1 MRPTKL
7 VMSAFGTYAERT
19 VIDLEKLGRSGLY
32 LIAGDTGAGKTTI
45 FDAIT
50 YALFGTASG
59 DNRDNAKLFR
69 SKNAKPET
77 PTEVDLTFV
86 YGGKEYRVVR
96 NPGGYERLKKRGE
109 GTTEE
114 GASVVFYYP
123 EASGK
128 QGPKSSTET
137 GEGKVAAI
145 VQDLLGINRN
155 QFTQIAM
162 IAQGQFMDSLV
173 AKTEKRQEI
182 FRELFKTHRFEQLQ
196 EELKRRAGEMEK
208 LCADSELKACQAALL
223 IQSAEKSERAAEVEN
238 MKQQASKRVVPE
250 WKSVCFLAD
259 SLIAE
264 DSGALESL
272 KADVAKI
279 DGTLEALNKEIGRAE
294 GIEKNRRALAEAK
307 AKQAELLPKQ
317 EPLKAAMDTAEAR
330 LPEGK
335 KLQEEIAV
343 LNNLLPEYGE
353 LDKLLAEVRF
363 KEGKLVENK
372 SILDQRKIAVRK
384 LSEEF
389 QTLEEE
395 FKGLSDAGEN
405 RARLEAERETLS
417 NRKRDL
423 ERADDMVSELARA
436 EEILLSSQQSYLVA
450 DLNYK
455 HGNEEFESKNRAFL
469 NEQAG
474 ILAETLEE
482 GCACPV
488 CGSTDHPH
496 KACKSEEAPTQQK
509 LETLKKDLLQLQ
521 KTRDEKA
528 DVAARVKAA
537 RDAKHE
543 GLLKRLAELFGECT
557 IEESK
562 DKIQAEI
569 DGLMTQLTDVVKN
582 LDAENKRAARKS
594 ELEQKI
600 PKTRELLEKSRDE
613 AEELSRKI
621 SSDTAEINMQ
631 KKQLDERIRKL
642 PYPQKSDAEKVIREK
657 QKEADALQETFRRAT
672 EAFNK
677 CKDSLTDLE
686 GQVKSLAS
694 QLEGVA
700 EYNLAA
706 LQADHASATEK
717 RTALLQVQ
725 GDTASRLSK
734 NKEAQRQIQ
743 QIVGTLDEMKRKS
756 GWMQNLSKI
765 ANGDLSGA
773 GKVKLETYVQASF
786 FERVVSRANIRFRML
801 SNGQYELVRRE
812 ENSKQS
818 QSGLDLNVLDHASGK
833 EREIKTLSGGE
844 SFLASLALALGL
856 ADEVQCSAG
865 GIQIDTMFIDEG
877 FGSLDDACLKN
888 AIDTLHNLAGDNRLV
903 GIISHVADLEKK
915 VDKIVRVKKDENN
928 ISHVAIEV

>member
-7 VMSAFGTYAERT
+7 VMSAFGTYAEKT
-19 VIDLEKLGRSGLY
+19 VIDLDKLGRSGLY

-162 IAQGQFMDSLV
+162 IAQGQFMDSLM
-173 AKTEKRQEI
+173 AKTEDRQKI
-182 FRELFKTHRFEQLQ
+182 FREIFKTHRFEQLQ
-196 EELKRRAGEMEK
+196 EELKRLASEMERQ
-208 LCADSELKACQAALL
+208 CADSELKACQAALL

-250 WKSVCFLAD
+250 WQTVCSLAD

-264 DSGALESL
+264 DSGALENL
-272 KADVAKI
+272 KANIAKV
-279 DGTLEALNKEIGRAE
+279 DGTLGALDKEIGRAE
-294 GIEKNRRALAEAK
+294 GVEKARDALAKAK

-317 EPLKAAMDTAEAR
+317 EPLKAAMDAAEAR
-330 LPEGK
+330 LPEAK
-335 KLQEEIAV
+335 QLQEGIAV

-353 LDKLLAEVRF
+353 LDKLLGEVRF
-363 KEGKLVENK
+363 KEGELVKNK
-372 SILDQRKIAVRK
+372 SLLDQHKIVASK
-384 LSEEF
+384 QNEEF
-389 QTLEEE
+389 QALDEEL
-395 FKGLSDAGEN
+395 KGLSDAGEN
-405 RARLEAERETLS
+405 RVRLEAERETLS
-417 NRKRDL
+417 KRKKDL
-423 ERADDMVSELARA
+423 ECAGDMASELDDA
-436 EEILLSSQQSYLVA
+436 EKLLCTSQESYLEA
-450 DLNYK
+450 DGRYK
-455 HGNEEFESKNRAFL
+455 QGNEEFESKNRAFL

-474 ILAETLEE
+474 ILAETLAE

-496 KACKSEEAPTQQK
+496 KACKSEAAPTQQK
-509 LETLKKDLLQLQ
+509 LEALKKTLLKLQ
-521 KTRDEKA
+521 QDRDEKA
-528 DVAARVKAA
+528 DVAARMKAA

-562 DKIQAEI
+562 GKIRAEF
-569 DGLMTQLTDVVKN
+569 DSVKARLTEVVKN
-582 LDAENKRAARKS
+582 LDVENKRVARKS
-594 ELEQKI
+594 ELEEKI
-600 PKTRELLEKSRDE
+600 PKIKDFLEKARVE

-657 QKEADALQETFRRAT
+657 QKEAAALQETFKKAT

-677 CKDSLTDLE
+677 CRESLTDLE
-686 GQVKSLAS
+686 GQIKSLAS

-700 EYNLAA
+700 ECNLAA
-706 LQADHASATEK
+706 LQADRARVTENRK
-717 RTALLQVQ
+717 SLLQVQ
-725 GDTASRLSK
+725 GEITSRLSK
-734 NKEAQRQIQ
+734 NGDALNQIRQI
-743 QIVGTLDEMKRKS
+743 VDSLDEVKRKC
-756 GWMQNLSKI
+756 GWMRNLSNI
-765 ANGDLSGA
+765 ANGGVSGA

-786 FERVVSRANIRFRML
+786 FERVVSRANIRFKML
-801 SNGQYELVRRE
+801 SNGQYELVRRV

-877 FGSLDDACLKN
+877 FGSLDDVCLKN

-903 GIISHVADLEKK
+903 GIISHVAELEKK

-928 ISHVAIEV
+928 ISRVTVEV